1 MERWKELMAKVER
14 EHGIVTRDDLHAGG
28 LSPRQVARW
37 TSDGRLVP
45 VAHGVFRLGGVPPSH
60 GSEVLAAIKVFPGET
75 WASHHTAARLW
86 GLGIVGREQRIELTR
101 PTLLSA
107 QRSVARIHRSTTL
120 LPHHL
125 TSVAGIPVTTAA
137 RTFFDLSR
145 TTGPMRLSRAVTKAT
160 RDNLCTMGGMYR
172 VLFDLGGRGRPG
184 TRRMRQVLDEKGIDY
199 VPTESEL
206 DEIGRALLMG
216 IPSLAWQVE
225 MSDEQGYIR
234 RVDGLHRA
242 ARLVIEFDGAA
253 YHDPPEQAAL
263 DRSGDA
269 RLHAVGYA
277 VERYRWADVTRH
289 AGRTRTRVEQLVTAT
304 NAAAAAA

>member
-1 MERWKELMAKVER
+1 MEHWKELMAKVER
-14 EHGIVTRDDLHAGG
+14 EHGIVTRDGLHAGG

-206 DEIGRALLMG
+206 DEIGRALLG
-216 IPSLAWQVE
+216 GSRASRGRSRCRTSRATSDASTAFTAPLGWSSSSTVLRTTTRRSRQPST
-225 MSDEQGYIR
+225 D
-234 RVDGLHRA
+234 RA
-242 ARLVIEFDGAA
+242 TPVCTPRGTPSSA
-253 YHDPPEQAAL
+253 
-263 DRSGDA
+263 
-269 RLHAVGYA
+269 
-277 VERYRWADVTRH
+277 T
-289 AGRTRTRVEQLVTAT
+289 AGPT
-304 NAAAAAA
+304 